1 MRPLG
6 STLAASVIFV
16 SATGAL
22 ANDQQDCQ
30 ATGNELSIAA
40 CTRILAANPADF
52 GALANR
58 GVSYRATGDYDRALA
73 DFDAAMRLNSDSAV
87 SAGLFLERGLAHD
100 GKGNHTAAIGD
111 FDEALRRNPSL
122 MVAYFARAMA
132 LEDIGQPE
140 RAKVD
145 LSEAMRRNREMVAA
159 LYMQRGYVLKR
170 SRDFDKAIAAF
181 DKAIY
186 LNPNWPSA
194 YFGRGASYEEQGN
207 REQAVADYLMTL
219 EFRAR
224 TELERQRQQSAREQ
238 LEKLSRG

>member
-1 MRPLG
+1 MMEARMRPLG

-87 SAGLFLERGLAHD
+87 SAGLFLERG
-100 GKGNHTAAIGD
+100 
-111 FDEALRRNPSL
+111 
-122 MVAYFARAMA
+122 
-132 LEDIGQPE
+132 
-140 RAKVD
+140 
-145 LSEAMRRNREMVAA
+145 
-159 LYMQRGYVLKR
+159 
-170 SRDFDKAIAAF
+170 
-181 DKAIY
+181 
-186 LNPNWPSA
+186 
-194 YFGRGASYEEQGN
+194 
-207 REQAVADYLMTL
+207 
-219 EFRAR
+219 
-224 TELERQRQQSAREQ
+224 
-238 LEKLSRG
+238 